1 MFSVLHTLTGNEFVG
16 MEVRQR
22 LKKAAHMG
30 RKVGQRHS
38 HCHCLD
44 RHHCHCQCHTHCL
57 GCHHPHCNLIGRH
70 CFILVLAILHCDGS
84 AWSSSSFFCLLMN
97 SVILLL
103 AISSGGRGD
112 LGKTK
117 IENVLFLGRSSL
129 ICFKYFHTHT
139 HAFGLDYHHPSRLWS
154 PATNTSATTIFFNSS
169 KTTT

>member
-1 MFSVLHTLTGNEFVG
+1 MT
-16 MEVRQR
+16 
-22 LKKAAHMG
+22 APP
-30 RKVGQRHS
+30 
-38 HCHCLD
+38 D
-44 RHHCHCQCHTHCL
+44 
-57 GCHHPHCNLIGRH
+57 HPL
-70 CFILVLAILHCDGS
+70 
-84 AWSSSSFFCLLMN
+84 FFCLLMN

-139 HAFGLDYHHPSRLWS
+139 HAFGLHHPSRLWS

-169 KTTT
+169 KTTTKCNRRGLVELIHLGQIQPTLERKYPLVSSLMLTKSTFCQLAEIIWSTFALPNKMFYGECNSFQMQSV